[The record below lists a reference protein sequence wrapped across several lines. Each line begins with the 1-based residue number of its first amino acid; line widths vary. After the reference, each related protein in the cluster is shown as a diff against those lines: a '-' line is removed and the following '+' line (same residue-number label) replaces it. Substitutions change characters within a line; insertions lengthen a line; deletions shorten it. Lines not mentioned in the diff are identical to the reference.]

1 MDPSTNL
8 AIISDYICD
17 DDINIQTE
25 TLLKTPHI
33 HAINIPGTVPYCKS
47 THHEFKY
54 INFYNSYVKKH
65 GVSIFRAGSLTE
77 YHKYTLQ
84 NLLSLYTEKITG
96 LPRTYSYLIRS
107 YDETFTD
114 AVQDINMSCHIIYLQ
129 KLKCGWKFSRNR
141 SLV

>member
-1 MDPSTNL
+1 M
-8 AIISDYICD
+8 
-17 DDINIQTE
+17 
-25 TLLKTPHI
+25 KTPHI

-65 GVSIFRAGSLTE
+65 GVSIFHAGSLTE
-77 YHKYTLQ
+77 YHKYALQ
-84 NLLSLYTEKITG
+84 NLLSLYTEKIIG

-114 AVQDINMSCHIIYLQ
+114 AVQDINMSCHITYLQ
-129 KLKCGWKFSRNR
+129 KLKFGWKFS
-141 SLV
+141 